1 MVHLSVRQGNMSL
14 IYSTFHPFFSYS
26 VSSSFSTQYFKMSQ
40 YTDSELDALFEDTT
54 FPLLTLPGELRNNF
68 YEAYFTAHVTTI
80 HINELGDIVVPAI
93 TCASK
98 QLAEETKGYF
108 TTWFKNAIVNPAVQI
123 VAKIRNF
130 EHKALQ
136 SRLCALSEQFAVPKE
151 KLVTRT
157 KVTFLGTMNFADLWA
172 WTAEHLRDPASTP
185 VFEQTESQTAHL
197 SGFSS
202 PSLRRH
208 QLC

>member
-1 MVHLSVRQGNMSL
+1 LSILQCR
-14 IYSTFHPFFSYS
+14 
-26 VSSSFSTQYFKMSQ
+26 
-40 YTDSELDALFEDTT
+40 FE
-54 FPLLTLPGELRNNF
+54 
-68 YEAYFTAHVTTI
+68 A
-80 HINELGDIVVPAI
+80 
-93 TCASK
+93 
-98 QLAEETKGYF
+98 Q
-108 TTWFKNAIVNPAVQI
+108 
-123 VAKIRNF
+123 IRNF

-136 SRLCALSEQFAVPKE
+136 SRLYALSEQFAIPKE

-202 PSLRRH
+202 PSL
-208 QLC
+208 LCGDISFVEVVRSFCFAGAWRS